1 MFVQSALHQLKVA
14 IDTSIQMLNQYTEN
28 DLKIKPIES
37 KRSLFEMCTHL
48 ALICHADLLILNG
61 ITEKELHTFYIE
73 YTPET
78 IAHMQETMLQGYDL
92 LSKTF
97 SSYSNEELA
106 EIKTAYWGIFI
117 LDSNGYLKWLHTF
130 IIIADKFKFYYVSM
144 LKILAFLYLNKK
156 SGNKTNKEYYS

>member
-1 MFVQSALHQLKVA
+1 MFVQSTLHQLKVA
-14 IDTSIQMLNQYTEN
+14 VDTSIQMLNQYTES

-73 YTPET
+73 HTPKT
-78 IAHMQETMLQGYDL
+78 IAHIQQTMLQGYEL

-97 SSYSNEELA
+97 LSYSDEELA
-106 EIKTAYWGIFI
+106 EVKTAYWGISYSRFEWLLEIVAHFYHHRGQIHI
-117 LDSNGYLKWLHTF
+117 LLCEHVKD
-130 IIIADKFKFYYVSM
+130 
-144 LKILAFLYLNKK
+144 LNIPLFQ
-156 SGNKTNKEYYS
+156 

>member
-61 ITEKELHTFYIE
+61 ITEKSYI
-73 YTPET
+73 P
-78 IAHMQETMLQGYDL
+78 
-92 LSKTF
+92 
-97 SSYSNEELA
+97 
-106 EIKTAYWGIFI
+106 FI
-117 LDSNGYLKWLHTF
+117 
-130 IIIADKFKFYYVSM
+130 
-144 LKILAFLYLNKK
+144 
-156 SGNKTNKEYYS
+156 

>member
-14 IDTSIQMLNQYTEN
+14 IDTSIQMLNQYTES

-61 ITEKELHTFYIE
+61 ITEKELHIFYIE

-78 IAHMQETMLQGYDL
+78 IAHIQETMLQGYDL

-106 EIKTAYWGIFI
+106 EIKTAYWGISYSRFEWLLEVVAHFYHHRGQIQI
-117 LDSNGYLKWLHTF
+117 LLCEHVKDSRIPLF
-130 IIIADKFKFYYVSM
+130 
-144 LKILAFLYLNKK
+144 
-156 SGNKTNKEYYS
+156 E

>member
-14 IDTSIQMLNQYTEN
+14 IDTSIQMLNQYTES

-106 EIKTAYWGIFI
+106 EIKTAYWGISYSRFEWLLEVVAHFYHHRGQIQI
-117 LDSNGYLKWLHTF
+117 LLCEHVKDSCIPLF
-130 IIIADKFKFYYVSM
+130 
-144 LKILAFLYLNKK
+144 
-156 SGNKTNKEYYS
+156 E